1 MKLALPEPSSKRSGI
16 CENSDFEA
24 VDDPLNSHEFRD
36 GIHGR
41 AESSRFRWMLVLT
54 VCFVLALAGPF
65 LVGRVYT
72 ADDLGAFHL
81 PMRAFYADCLARGE
95 PFDWSPQ
102 MYCGV
107 YLTGEGQIGGYH
119 PLHLLLYRLLPL
131 PVAFDLECLLSYPIM
146 LVGMFLLLWRWGI
159 RRDAALFGGFT
170 FAFSSFSLLHFVH
183 VNGVAVVAH
192 LPWLLLA
199 IHAVVCGNDR
209 NRRLLGG
216 VGIALLTGSQL
227 LLGYPQY
234 VWFSLLVELGYVSLL
249 SRSRLPDGTRVS
261 PSARKRSR
269 PAVGT
274 YFAIGLWLALG
285 ATLGAIQ
292 WLPTLDALWHS
303 SRASVGSD
311 FTGWGSLDPLNLVQ
325 LVAPYL
331 FKTRVVG
338 QNTHEL
344 GLYAGSVT
352 FILAVL
358 CLANR
363 PNDDRLRLF
372 RRGAI
377 VLVVAGLLLALGDHG
392 PVGWIVAKL
401 PLVNSFRFPCRA
413 IVLIDLGLAVLATV
427 GLVSLPVGVPVG
439 SEPQRQR
446 PPLGGA
452 VSPRRDHGILSA
464 IVALSVFLAIA
475 GPVLWPDN
483 VAASSLV
490 WTGPLLIALAA
501 GLVVLARQKGKWA
514 IPALMLMSAVDLG
527 AYGVSYAVYPQ
538 SASLDEY
545 LASIPRPP
553 GPPRRRVA
561 LDLLAANQSGLH
573 AGNQMVLRGY
583 ERADGYAGLEPLR
596 QLDYRQAAAL
606 RLAGVEWVAQG
617 ADVADRKAL
626 AGPTTDRWL
635 RIENP
640 LPRARL
646 VSHVV
651 QSTEPKRDLTMI
663 PIESS
668 ALVELPLELNPGL
681 PGTATILADRPGDIR
696 VAVDSPSRQ
705 LLVLAESA
713 HSGWQATIDGHPR
726 PVLRVNGDFMGC
738 VVNAGKSEIHFEF
751 RPASLRYGRWLSI
764 LGLGLIGAAMLVAT
778 LTRSVSEG

>member
-1 MKLALPEPSSKRSGI
+1 MKLALPEPSSTRSGI
-16 CENSDFEA
+16 RENSDFEA
-24 VDDPLNSHEFRD
+24 VGDPLNSHEFRD
-36 GIHGR
+36 DIHGR

-54 VCFVLALAGPF
+54 VCLVLALAGPF
-65 LVGRVYT
+65 LAGQVYV

-81 PMRAFYADCLARGE
+81 PLRAFYADCLARGE

-102 MYCGV
+102 MYCGF

-146 LVGMFLLLWRWGI
+146 LVGMYLLLRRWSI
-159 RRDAALFGGFT
+159 RRDAALFGGLT
-170 FAFSSFSLLHFVH
+170 FAFSGFPLLHFVH

-199 IHAVVCGNDR
+199 IHAVVCGKDR

-234 VWFSLLVELGYVSLL
+234 VWLSLMVELGYVALIKKL
-249 SRSRLPDGTRVS
+249 
-261 PSARKRSR
+261 R
-269 PAVGT
+269 PAVGS
-274 YFAIGLWLALG
+274 YIGVALWLALG
-285 ATLGAIQ
+285 AMLGAIQ
-292 WLPTLDALWHS
+292 MLPTLDALSHS
-303 SRASVGSD
+303 SRASVGSE

-352 FILAVL
+352 LILAVF

-363 PNDDRLRLF
+363 PNDGRLRLF

-377 VLVVAGLLLALGDHG
+377 VLVVAGLLLAFGDHG

-401 PLVNSFRFPCRA
+401 PLVSNFRFPCRA
-413 IVLIDLGLAVLATV
+413 IVLVHLGLAVLATV
-427 GLVSLPVGVPVG
+427 GIVSLPVGVP
-439 SEPQRQR
+439 
-446 PPLGGA
+446 PLGGA
-452 VSPRRDHGILSA
+452 VSQRRDLGILSA
-464 IVALSVFLAIA
+464 IVALSLFLAIS
-475 GPVLWPDN
+475 GSILWPEY
-483 VAASSLV
+483 VAALSLV
-490 WTGPLLIALAA
+490 WTGPLLIALAV
-501 GLVVLARQKGKWA
+501 GLVVLARQQRKLA

-527 AYGVSYAVYPQ
+527 TYGMSYAVYPQ
-538 SASLDEY
+538 SATLDEY

-553 GPPRRRVA
+553 GPPCQRVA

-573 AGNQMVLRGY
+573 AGNQMLLRGY

-596 QLDYRQAAAL
+596 QLDYRQTAAL
-606 RLAGVEWVAQG
+606 RLAGVEWVVRD
-617 ADVADRKAL
+617 ADIADRKAL
-626 AGPTTDRWL
+626 PGPTTDRWL
-635 RIENP
+635 RVKNP

-646 VSHVV
+646 VSHVA
-651 QSTEPKRDLTMI
+651 QSTDPQRDLTNI
-663 PIESS
+663 PFESS
-668 ALVELPLELNPGL
+668 ALAEQPLELNPGL

-696 VAVDSPSRQ
+696 IAVDSPSRQ
-705 LLVLAESA
+705 LLVLAESLHA
-713 HSGWQATIDGHPR
+713 GWQATIDGQPR

-764 LGLGLIGAAMLVAT
+764 LGLGLIGAAMLAVT